1 MWRCLSTE
9 IAGRVCGS
17 NLAKDI
23 MKAGFRLTNPR
34 VQLEDRYMWEIP
46 SPSTQWL
53 DPAGDRQVAGLLIG
67 SMFGSPF
74 IRCQLDVWANPSCN
88 ICSIPVLGDSPGT
101 GVTALGQ
108 CPTFTYIYFG
118 VCPNPATVGIRIR
131 YVFFSEGIPILRHQI
146 LKRVFVTREAGCK
159 HSWG

>member
-9 IAGRVCGS
+9 IAGWVCGS

-46 SPSTQWL
+46 TPSTQWL
-53 DPAGDRQVAGLLIG
+53 DPAGDRQVAGLPIG
-67 SMFGSPF
+67 SMFGIPF

-101 GVTALGQ
+101 GVTASV
-108 CPTFTYIYFG
+108 PNIYVHIFWG
-118 VCPNPATVGIRIR
+118 LPKPCNSGYKDKIC
-131 YVFFSEGIPILRHQI
+131 FFSD
-146 LKRVFVTREAGCK
+146 EASDFKKGALV
-159 HSWG
+159 GGET